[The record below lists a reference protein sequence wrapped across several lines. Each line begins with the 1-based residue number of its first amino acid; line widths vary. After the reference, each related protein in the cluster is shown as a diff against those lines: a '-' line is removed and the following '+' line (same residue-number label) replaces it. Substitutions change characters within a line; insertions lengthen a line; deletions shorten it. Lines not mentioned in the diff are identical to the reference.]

1 MSDIQT
7 ALKIFNEALTNLE
20 NKLPAALSQYSQS
33 HQMVADLE
41 TECAHLRAEVSALKK
56 EMANHKTVNGRATQ
70 QIETAL
76 NQIDAL
82 LNGDS
87 QHG

>member
-20 NKLPAALSQYSQS
+20 RKLPTALSQFSQS
-33 HQMVADLE
+33 HEAVADLE

-56 EMANHKTVNGRATQ
+56 EMANHKTANGRATQ

-76 NQIDAL
+76 SQIDAL
-82 LNGDS
+82 LNGET